1 MISVSAVCIR
11 YATGFGSSAVVAR
24 DLEVHLRRVEVA
36 EDSFVRA
43 NGRDQA
49 FALDRVFAQRDVG
62 TIVMVTSLAAPVG
75 DASANRTQRWS
86 LRPAQIPFRTAHAST
101 SSRESPCSLLA
112 LSQTTKRGCS
122 LARGGSRFSRE
133 AA

>member
-75 DASANRTQRWS
+75 DARNDGPCVPRKYRSGQRM
-86 LRPAQIPFRTAHAST
+86 PARR
-101 SSRESPCSLLA
+101 RESRRAVC
-112 LSQTTKRGCS
+112 
-122 LARGGSRFSRE
+122 
-133 AA
+133 